1 MTKQNL
7 HFATV
12 LILTG
17 GGLVKISRNG
27 MPKIMC
33 IIYAVRAL
41 KIGTPKAKRELV
53 TSIGTSIIYCIFVY
67 STRQN
72 TT

>member
-7 HFATV
+7 HFVTV

-27 MPKIMC
+27 MPRIMC

-53 TSIGTSIIYCIFVY
+53 TSIIYCISVY
-67 STRQN
+67 STRRN